1 MKSLCFIFFVF
12 AILFYTL
19 DYYQTK
25 AAFLRLDT
33 FLKDNLFFNST
44 KIILASL
51 YTIGVNIRWQSHSL
65 YLNNTSCLSGT
76 FSSFYRKI
84 LVETID
90 FLEVQ
95 KNLASELSQDF
106 KNIILDKHQIG
117 IYVYKFNDTE
127 KYNFNVDNL
136 ITFLINTGIKIIDIY
151 NSLLKEECYKIPKEL
166 GLNEINLKN
175 LIEMSYY
182 FYNSNINGYTGK
194 EKKQK
199 ISKNFNRLPF
209 ALVGFA
215 AILIIL
221 LVFYTHYILSLH
233 NIVIF
238 FLEKLINF
246 NSTNFENYT
255 KKLEEIKKKLGNDNN
270 EEEDKGDD
278 IDFNEFDSKK
288 KRRRRKRWRRKRFK
302 R

>member
-1 MKSLCFIFFVF
+1 M
-12 AILFYTL
+12 
-19 DYYQTK
+19 
-25 AAFLRLDT
+25 
-33 FLKDNLFFNST
+33 
-44 KIILASL
+44 
-51 YTIGVNIRWQSHSL
+51 
-65 YLNNTSCLSGT
+65 
-76 FSSFYRKI
+76 
-84 LVETID
+84 
-90 FLEVQ
+90 
-95 KNLASELSQDF
+95 ASELSQDF

-288 KRRRRKRWRRKRFK
+288 KEEEEKDGEGKDLKDERKSLEKEEKQKKKRAGKNKVKSSCKKRKK
-302 R
+302 YS